1 MLFCL
6 LKLKINF
13 SGMQKGSK
21 GRNSPSRSSPISS
34 GSECD
39 SLARG
44 HAIFGSRSG
53 TSTPRAR
60 KFSSRCGTPKNSPF
74 RARLNSASDS
84 ASDQSVERFAGAR
97 FNSPPMPAA
106 VPLPPM
112 EWLMPTV
119 PKNQPATSAA
129 SNDELCQALAKNLKE
144 MLNFKA

>member
-1 MLFCL
+1 
-6 LKLKINF
+6 
-13 SGMQKGSK
+13 MQKGSK

-44 HAIFGSRSG
+44 QFNFGSRSNA
-53 TSTPRAR
+53 STPRAR

-97 FNSPPMPAA
+97 FNSPPSPAA

-112 EWLMPTV
+112 EWLMSS
-119 PKNQPATSAA
+119 KPAKSAA
-129 SNDELCQALAKNLKE
+129 SNDELCQALANNLKE